1 MYKYLI
7 PSSSFQAIQRNDAA
21 GVLAY
26 VTAYPIQAANAPI
39 EEKIDLLNIIR
50 AGGCGEGGSGGGGGG
65 GGGGCKAYQ
74 AAAATLLSTVRDTR
88 QLARVVQAL
97 GGQELLKQNL
107 HRIEDA
113 KLRAIATLALG

>member
-21 GVLAY
+21 SVAAF

-39 EEKIDLLNIIR
+39 EEKIDLLKIMKSE
-50 AGGCGEGGSGGGGGG
+50 CGEGGGGGG
-65 GGGGCKAYQ
+65 GGGGCVVEFER
-74 AAAATLLSTVRDTR
+74 AAATLLSAERNTR
-88 QLARVVQAL
+88 QLALVVQAL
-97 GGQELLKQNL
+97 GGQELLQQNL
-107 HRIEDA
+107 HRIQDL